1 MTSLHLALSREGG
14 REYVMNLL
22 SADAA
27 GIGQLLVNDSIV
39 MICGSLAM
47 QKDVLEVL
55 AGICKMHAL
64 DVDELHL
71 NGKILTDC
79 Y

>member
-1 MTSLHLALSREGG
+1 
-14 REYVMNLL
+14 MNLL
-22 SADAA
+22 SANAA